1 MVSLCHSIYIE
12 DLSKTSLRP
21 YDTSHTSTTKI
32 RQMVIK
38 LYDETPAVLMTQN
51 DIDGLFWEGN
61 KETNAAFT
69 FHLNTSD
76 LFYCIRLSNTQTQV

>member
-1 MVSLCHSIYIE
+1 MVSFCLSIYIE
-12 DLSKTSLRP
+12 DPSKTSLRP

-51 DIDGLFWEGN
+51 DIDSLIWEEN
-61 KETNAAFT
+61 KQTNAVFT
-69 FHLNTSD
+69 FHLNTSN
-76 LFYCIRLSNTQTQV
+76 LFSYIR

>member
-32 RQMVIK
+32 RQMVIR
-38 LYDETPAVLMTQN
+38 LYDETPAVLMSQN
-51 DIDGLFWEGN
+51 GIDLFWEEN
-61 KETNAAFT
+61 KQINAVFT
-69 FHLNTSD
+69 FHLNTSN
-76 LFYCIRLSNTQTQV
+76 LFCYVR

>member
-1 MVSLCHSIYIE
+1 MTRAIPPLLKSDRWLSSI
-12 DLSKTSLRP
+12 
-21 YDTSHTSTTKI
+21 
-32 RQMVIK
+32 
-38 LYDETPAVLMTQN
+38 YDETPAVLMTQN

-76 LFYCIRLSNTQTQV
+76 LFYCIRLSNTQTEN

>member
-1 MVSLCHSIYIE
+1 MVAFCHSIDTE

-21 YDTSHTSTTKI
+21 YDTSRTSTSKI

-51 DIDGLFWEGN
+51 DIDSRFCEEN
-61 KETNAAFT
+61 KQTNAVFT

-76 LFYCIRLSNTQTQV
+76 QFSYIRDEIKQQ

>member
-1 MVSLCHSIYIE
+1 MVSFCHSIYIE

-38 LYDETPAVLMTQN
+38 LYDETPAALMTQN
-51 DIDGLFWEGN
+51 DIDSLFWEEN
-61 KETNAAFT
+61 KQTNVVLT
-69 FHLNTSD
+69 CHLNTSKV
-76 LFYCIRLSNTQTQV
+76 LYYTRQSNTQTHN